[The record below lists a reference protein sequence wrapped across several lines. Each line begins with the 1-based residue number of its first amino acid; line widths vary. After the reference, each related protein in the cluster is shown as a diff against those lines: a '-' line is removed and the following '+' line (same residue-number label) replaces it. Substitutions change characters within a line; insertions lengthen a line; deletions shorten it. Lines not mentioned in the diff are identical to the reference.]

1 MSVLK
6 PYGGRLI
13 LGMLKGRFFG
23 VLFGLLLVGG
33 CATESSKNPDA
44 ASLSNPSATRGQAPA
59 GKSSTSSPGSAASS
73 LDAHRAGKSP
83 PGGALKDI
91 AFAFDS
97 YDLSSEARS
106 ILQANAKWLKANPA
120 VSVEV
125 EGHCDERGATDYNLA
140 LGAKRA
146 RAAMDYLV
154 SLGVSPARIKTTS
167 YGEELPMCKEAT
179 ESCYEKNRRDR
190 LVDIRARPAS

>member
-1 MSVLK
+1 M
-6 PYGGRLI
+6 
-13 LGMLKGRFFG
+13 GMLKRRFLG
-23 VLFGLLLVGG
+23 VLFGLLLVAG
-33 CATESSKNPDA
+33 CATESTKNPDA
-44 ASLSNPSATRGQAPA
+44 ASASNPSASRRQTPG

-83 PGGALKDI
+83 PSGALKDI

-106 ILQANAKWLKANPA
+106 ILQANARWLKANPA
-120 VSVEV
+120 VNVEV

-154 SLGVSPARIKTTS
+154 SLGVSPARIKITS

-190 LVDIRARPAS
+190 LVDVRARPSS

>member
-1 MSVLK
+1 
-6 PYGGRLI
+6 

-23 VLFGLLLVGG
+23 VLFGLLLVAG
-33 CATESSKNPDA
+33 CATESTKNPD
-44 ASLSNPSATRGQAPA
+44 T
-59 GKSSTSSPGSAASS
+59 ASS

-83 PGGALKDI
+83 PSGALKDI

-106 ILQANAKWLKANPA
+106 ILQANARWLKANPA
-120 VSVEV
+120 VNVEV

-154 SLGVSPARIKTTS
+154 SLGVSQARIKTTS
-167 YGEELPMCKEAT
+167 YGEELPMCKEAA

-190 LVDIRARPAS
+190 LVDIRARPSS